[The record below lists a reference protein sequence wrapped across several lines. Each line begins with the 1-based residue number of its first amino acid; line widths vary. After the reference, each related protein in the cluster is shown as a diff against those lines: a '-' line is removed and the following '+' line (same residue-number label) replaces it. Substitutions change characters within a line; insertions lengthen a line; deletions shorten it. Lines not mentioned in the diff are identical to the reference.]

1 MRKLNNYAAA
11 FNAYALAALVWILAF
26 LFSIIFIG
34 SYFNLCWLSLIFGV
48 NLPSSVA
55 SNFVF
60 RTLKKRFLRSYEGED
75 NDLPK
80 SFRPP
85 PDELRA
91 KARELE
97 VEGLYFYIEKHLTSL
112 TRNLERAMRTDEYG
126 GLVRDD
132 RIKEIDRFLKSVNF
146 EPRNLRQS
154 GELYDLFVQI
164 VALCIGTTAST
175 GFDPN
180 SYPED
185 GLQFE
190 FWVAESLRHFGWDA
204 SPTIGS
210 GDQGVDVTA
219 QKEGVTLAIQCKRF
233 AGSVGNKAVQ
243 EIVAGRAYYG
253 LAHGVVIST
262 GSYTKSAHELAQ
274 SCGIALLTPHD
285 IPNIE
290 QILKS

>member
-1 MRKLNNYAAA
+1 MGIIRYAIAGSSI
-11 FNAYALAALVWILAF
+11 FVMLAAVAAI
-26 LFSIIFIG
+26 IIFQFAEPDNPLAWFVVLG
-34 SYFNLCWLSLIFGV
+34 
-48 NLPSSVA
+48 LPGLLTYSGIRQHYSSE
-55 SNFVF
+55 
-60 RTLKKRFLRSYEGED
+60 REGM
-75 NDLPK
+75 NAI
-80 SFRPP
+80 
-85 PDELRA
+85 ELRA

-146 EPRNLRQS
+146 EPHNLRQS

-164 VALCIGTTAST
+164 VALLIGTTAST

-190 FWVAESLRHFGWDA
+190 FWVAESLRHFGWEA

-219 QKEGVTLAIQCKRF
+219 QKGSVTLAIQCKRY

-243 EIVAGRAYYG
+243 EIIAGRAYYG
-253 LAHGVVIST
+253 LAYGVVIST
-262 GSYTKSAHELAQ
+262 GSYTKSARDLAR
-274 SCGIALLTPHD
+274 SCGISLLTPYD